1 MTVQNF
7 NMVPSQQIVSVIPIL
22 KSLKIASQPLTMFI
36 AANGMKI
43 FIRHWVLV
51 LIIELN

>member
-22 KSLKIASQPLTMFI
+22 KSLKIASQPLTI
-36 AANGMKI
+36 AANGMKF